1 MHWISQQ
8 TEGGFGVHELFGWVS
23 TGSEMRALAALS
35 LSSTMRSE
43 TRQSSELATLPT
55 KAISNE
61 EPKEIELHRNEV
73 KASFKKSKCRST
85 LRKTIPRRT
94 KSWCWHTVHSK
105 LL

>member
-1 MHWISQQ
+1 
-8 TEGGFGVHELFGWVS
+8 
-23 TGSEMRALAALS
+23 MRALAALS

-55 KAISNE
+55 KAISNDKHTSEKRKICFE
-61 EPKEIELHRNEV
+61 ESKEIELHKNEV

-94 KSWCWHTVHSK
+94 KS
-105 LL
+105 